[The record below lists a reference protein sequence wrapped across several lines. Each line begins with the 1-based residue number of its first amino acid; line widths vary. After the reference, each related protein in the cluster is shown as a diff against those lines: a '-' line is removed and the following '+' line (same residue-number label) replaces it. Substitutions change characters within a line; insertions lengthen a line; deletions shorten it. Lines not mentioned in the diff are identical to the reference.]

1 MYELIK
7 KKVTEEIEKQTKET
21 KECFTKEGYEFTYK
35 RYLTDLRIKQL
46 QDGIITLGKALEIA
60 TKKLLKEDAKRLEN
74 KLKHIEKVANAEEVD
89 NIRVSIEWH
98 KNRTWGNNPFCECWA
113 LGYTTGSASGWG
125 YDKESTAIATAF
137 NKNNGILKLVYNAY
151 EKKLQE
157 NYNITPHEAL
167 GYGLGYGAL
176 PYFEGG
182 VGASC
187 FTWFLKSIGFTCEES
202 HGKHYDSYIFEK

>member
-7 KKVTEEIEKQTKET
+7 KKVIEEIEKQTKET
-21 KECFTKEGYEFTYK
+21 KECFTKEGYEFTLE
-35 RYLTDLRIKQL
+35 RYLTDLRKKQL
-46 QDGIITLGKALEIA
+46 KDGVITKEQAIEIA
-60 TKKLLKEDAKRLEN
+60 TKKLIKEDNKRLEN
-74 KLKHIEKVANAEEVD
+74 KLKHIEEVKKAEDVE
-89 NIRVSIEWH
+89 NIRISVEWR

-113 LGYTTGSASGWG
+113 RGYTTGSASGCG
-125 YDKESTAIATAF
+125 YDKESAAIASAL
-137 NKNNGILKLVYNAY
+137 NENNGILKLVYNAY

-157 NYNITPHEAL
+157 NYNTTPHEAL

-187 FTWFLKSIGFTCEES
+187 FVGFFKSIKFTCEES
-202 HGKHYDSYIFEK
+202 HGKHYDSYIISK